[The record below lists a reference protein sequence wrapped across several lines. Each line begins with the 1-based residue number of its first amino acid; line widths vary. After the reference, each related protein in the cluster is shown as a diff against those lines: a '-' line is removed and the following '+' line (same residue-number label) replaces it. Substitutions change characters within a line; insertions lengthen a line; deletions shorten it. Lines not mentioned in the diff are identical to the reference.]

1 MVDSGDSKE
10 GIFVPL
16 LTLSCANC
24 SAPLEVAADLERFT
38 CSYCGTAQIVER
50 SGGVVSTRKLEAAIS
65 AVQRGTDRT
74 AAELAMPRLNR
85 ELDELMEQRAQVL
98 HRVQSRLE
106 EARGS
111 RRKAAIIAT
120 VSVVILWA
128 MFVSPINPTS
138 TLGNALQIVVFWI
151 VAVGTPTLVY
161 RKTKLPKFD
170 LVQET
175 EHLDEQID
183 KVREHIKANRRI
195 LDTLPT

>member
-85 ELDELMEQRAQVL
+85 ELDELMEQRAQVV
-98 HRVQSRLE
+98 HRLQQRLE
-106 EARGS
+106 QAKTGRHTLV
-111 RRKAAIIAT
+111 IIAT
-120 VSVVILWA
+120 FSVAILWA
-128 MFVSPINPTS
+128 IFVSPITPTS
-138 TLGNALQIVVFWI
+138 TLGNIVKIVLFWVVVI
-151 VAVGTPTLVY
+151 GTSTLVY

-175 EHLDEQID
+175 EHLDEKID
-183 KVREHIKANRRI
+183 KIRAHIKANRRI

>member
-24 SAPLEVAADLERFT
+24 SAPLEVVANLERFT

-50 SGGVVSTRKLEAAIS
+50 SGGVVSTRKLEAAIN

-85 ELDELMEQRAQVL
+85 ELDELMAQRAQVV
-98 HRVQSRLE
+98 HRLQHRME
-106 EARGS
+106 QARNG
-111 RRKAAIIAT
+111 RFKVAVIAT
-120 VSVVILWA
+120 FVVVILWA
-128 MFVSPINPTS
+128 IFVSPINPTS
-138 TLGNALQIVVFWI
+138 TLGSALQIVVFWI

>member
-10 GIFVPL
+10 GIVVPL

-24 SAPLEVAADLERFT
+24 SAPLEVRADLERFT

-74 AAELAMPRLNR
+74 AAELAMPRLTR
-85 ELDELMEQRAQVL
+85 ELDELMAQRAQVV
-98 HRVQSRLE
+98 HRLQQRLE
-106 EARGS
+106 QAKSGRLTM
-111 RRKAAIIAT
+111 AVIAT
-120 VSVVILWA
+120 FSVAILWA
-128 MFVSPINPTS
+128 IFVSPITPTS
-138 TLGNALQIVVFWI
+138 TLGNIVKIMLFWVVVI
-151 VAVGTPTLVY
+151 GTPALVY
-161 RKTKLPKFD
+161 RETKLPKFD

-175 EHLDEQID
+175 EHLDERID

-195 LDTLPT
+195 LDTLPI